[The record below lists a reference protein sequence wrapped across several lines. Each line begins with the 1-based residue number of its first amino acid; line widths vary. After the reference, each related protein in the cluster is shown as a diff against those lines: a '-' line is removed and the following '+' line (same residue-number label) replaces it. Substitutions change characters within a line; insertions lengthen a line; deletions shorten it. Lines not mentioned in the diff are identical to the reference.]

1 MRGVCVS
8 SRWAASTAFRLP
20 RKTVAPGVSPV
31 SPVSPAAPASAG
43 AQRFGVGAAP
53 ARNDGPPLAEGQAK
67 MKIGKY
73 QGKTFADI
81 YQEDPQYC
89 RWACDVALK
98 GNSSDAM
105 KIFAAYVQ
113 HRWLLAL
120 NNLLKHAQPN
130 SLTGHSLA
138 TTGEND
144 ELMRSVIES
153 YIRILGGNVS
163 RRLSDATA
171 LVTLGPRI
179 FDGRPV
185 KESPKMK
192 EEKCS
197 ALSQGRQLG
206 ASGAEPR
213 GFAGLGQGWR
223 PH

>member
-20 RKTVAPGVSPV
+20 RKTVAPVSAP
-31 SPVSPAAPASAG
+31 SAPSAPRRRLRPAPNASAL
-43 AQRFGVGAAP
+43 ARPQRGTM
-53 ARNDGPPLAEGQAK
+53 GPLWR
-67 MKIGKY
+67 KY

-171 LVTLGPRI
+171 LAAASQPNLGEYRVM
-179 FDGRPV
+179 R
-185 KESPKMK
+185 
-192 EEKCS
+192 
-197 ALSQGRQLG
+197 R
-206 ASGAEPR
+206 EPS
-213 GFAGLGQGWR
+213 L
-223 PH
+223 